1 MDVSAW
7 CYKWMGGCIVEKLKL
22 KLSDHDMFANT
33 KGLFWLLNSNDTRS
47 SSTSNQ
53 AQEHCIVWAQIIS
66 LKLQVRR
73 VLWAS
78 WVEFN
83 LLHRWRYSKCPFMI
97 FKNSQSLQRCGNRI
111 RFGPN
116 KFGSNQLLPNLPN
129 LAVYSCPMVG
139 QPDWGKGVGWR
150 IVVCPGLTSCQL
162 SHYCPLFG
170 ENDPSLL
177 PWEIKFWDNF

>member
-1 MDVSAW
+1 MYCRKVEIEAFRSWYVCKHLIRDCFDYSTQMILVQAAPATKHRS
-7 CYKWMGGCIVEKLKL
+7 IVLSEHKL
-22 KLSDHDMFANT
+22 F
-33 KGLFWLLNSNDTRS
+33 
-47 SSTSNQ
+47 
-53 AQEHCIVWAQIIS
+53 S

-83 LLHRWRYSKCPFMI
+83 LLHRWRCSKCPFMI
-97 FKNSQSLQRCGNRI
+97 FKNTRSLQRWGNRI
-111 RFGPN
+111 RFGANNFWP
-116 KFGSNQLLPNLPN
+116 NQLLSNLPN

-139 QPDWGKGVGWR
+139 QPDWGKGVGWG

-177 PWEIKFWDNF
+177 PSEISF